1 MNETVVVGYD
11 DSAESAAAVRWA
23 AAEAV
28 RFGAPLEVVH
38 VWGFAGEPHGGAGTS
53 RLGEQVLAAVQ
64 GVADAGADIARETTP
79 GVEVSAVVRHGSVAE
94 ALVDLSQD
102 ALLVVVGRRGS
113 GRVPGGLLGS
123 VAHAVLHLAHC
134 PVVVVPAVDAGSTPG
149 VGSDEVVAG
158 FDGSAGAYQALDA
171 AAAAARV
178 RGRGVRVL
186 TAWSPASETRSM
198 TYWTVAY
205 PDASPGEVALGRA
218 EHAQAE
224 AREPEQ
230 CEARVHETGPERR
243 TASRRPRTWRELT
256 RVAAAASARHP
267 FLSRPGKP
275 GRPAQPRAAFAT
287 PCGRCSDTSE
297 RGRAVRGRSARPR
310 RGFGGVH
317 RERNGGRRMP

>member
-1 MNETVVVGYD
+1 VSKETAMNETVVVGYD
-11 DSAESAAAVRWA
+11 DSEESAAAVRWA

-64 GVADAGADIARETTP
+64 GVADAGADIARKTAP

-94 ALVDLSQD
+94 ALVDLSHD

-134 PVVVVPAVDAGSTPG
+134 PVVVVPAVDAGSTP
-149 VGSDEVVAG
+149 VAGSDEVVVG

-178 RGRGVRVL
+178 RGGGVRVL

-198 TYWTVAY
+198 TYWAVAY

-224 AREPEQ
+224 AREWWATQHADVPVEWELPVGLPV
-230 CEARVHETGPERR
+230 EALV
-243 TASRRPRTWRELT
+243 TASRDAGL
-256 RVAAAASARHP
+256 VVVGA
-267 FLSRPGKP
+267 
-275 GRPAQPRAAFAT
+275 
-287 PCGRCSDTSE
+287 
-297 RGRAVRGRSARPR
+297 RGRGGLASLLLGSVSRAVVHGAHGPVEVTRSAP
-310 RGFGGVH
+310 VSS
-317 RERNGGRRMP
+317 